1 MATRNE
7 NNTPWTATHPGTI
20 LRYELEDREIS
31 QKDFAVMIGM
41 QKSHLNELIKGKR
54 PMTKSIA
61 DKIEDVLGI
70 SAVSLVNMQ
79 TQYEYDIKV
88 IEQRGVEELEAQNTL
103 SLYNEIFDVKTMF
116 KRIGKEQATAVQKI
130 HYISEMLH
138 LPQPAELKMDTFGM
152 FKKSAKTGQDPRM
165 LMTWKI
171 LAEFNAKR
179 QSVSQPFDRARRNE
193 VINALAKA
201 LHDNHS
207 TENTVKEILAA
218 EGISFCIE
226 EKVDKA
232 SVDGYSFLEDG
243 TPYII
248 LTRRYDRIDNF
259 AFALMHEIGHIYLHY
274 LDGSR
279 SNCKLSI
286 PDYDNESADEKEANT
301 FAANALIPN
310 EEWKNAPKVRMN
322 PTMIQRKYTQWAI
335 EKYYCPLKAEGGKT
349 VCLEHL
355 LFGVRGCFFNSKPPS
370 VKEREARR

>member
-54 PMTKSIA
+54 PITKSIA

-310 EEWKNAPKVRMN
+310 EEWKNAPKVRIN
-322 PTMIQRKYTQWAI
+322 PTMTQRKYTQWAI
-335 EKYYCPLKAEGGKT
+335 EKGLNKWIVLGRISYETGMYKFRSDESRKIG
-349 VCLEHL
+349 
-355 LFGVRGCFFNSKPPS
+355 
-370 VKEREARR
+370 

>member
-7 NNTPWTATHPGTI
+7 SNTPWTATHPGTI

-54 PMTKSIA
+54 PITKSIA

-88 IEQRGVEELEAQNTL
+88 IEKRGVEELEAQNTL
-103 SLYNEIFDVKTMF
+103 SLYNEIFDVKTLF

-138 LPQPAELKMDTFGM
+138 LPQPAELKMDTSGM

-179 QSVSQPFDRARRNE
+179 QSVSQPFNRARRNE

-218 EGISFCIE
+218 EGIAFCIE

-232 SVDGYSFLEDG
+232 SVDGYSFIEDG

-286 PDYDNESADEKEANT
+286 QDYDNESADEKEANT

-335 EKYYCPLKAEGGKT
+335 EKGLNKWIVLGRISYETGMYKFRSDESRKIG
-349 VCLEHL
+349 
-355 LFGVRGCFFNSKPPS
+355 
-370 VKEREARR
+370 

>member
-1 MATRNE
+1 MATKNE
-7 NNTPWTATHPGTI
+7 SNTPWTATHPGTI

-41 QKSHLNELIKGKR
+41 QKSHLNEMIKGKR
-54 PMTKSIA
+54 PITKSIA

-88 IEQRGVEELEAQNTL
+88 IGKRGVEELEAQNTL
-103 SLYNEIFDVKTMF
+103 SLYNEIFDVKTLF

-138 LPQPAELKMDTFGM
+138 LPQPAELKMDTSGM

-193 VINALAKA
+193 VINTLAKA

-218 EGISFCIE
+218 EGIAFCIE

-232 SVDGYSFLEDG
+232 SVDGYSFIEDG

-335 EKYYCPLKAEGGKT
+335 GKGLNKWIVLGRISHET
-349 VCLEHL
+349 GMYKFRSDESRKI
-355 LFGVRGCFFNSKPPS
+355 G
-370 VKEREARR
+370 